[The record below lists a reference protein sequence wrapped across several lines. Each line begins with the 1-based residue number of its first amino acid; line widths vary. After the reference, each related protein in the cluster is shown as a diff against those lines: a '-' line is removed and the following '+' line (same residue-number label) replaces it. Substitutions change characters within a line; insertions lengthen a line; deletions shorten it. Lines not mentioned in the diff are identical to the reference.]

1 MKEQITIRQLF
12 EKIENV
18 MEIHHKQLN
27 EQYEFMSDVDRA
39 YDEGYLNALDYVRR
53 LIAFTVVEG

>member
-1 MKEQITIRQLF
+1 MESLTPEQLF
-12 EKIENV
+12 DRIQYV

-53 LIAFTVVEG
+53 LMLTVVA

>member
-1 MKEQITIRQLF
+1 MEALTPEQLF
-12 EKIENV
+12 DKIQSV

-27 EQYEFMSDVDRA
+27 EQYEFMSDTDRA

-53 LIAFTVVEG
+53 LMAFTVVG

>member
-1 MKEQITIRQLF
+1 MESLTPEQLF
-12 EKIENV
+12 DRIQYV
-18 MEIHHKQLN
+18 MEIHQKQLN

-53 LIAFTVVEG
+53 LMLTVVA